1 VRTTYTRIL
10 PLCVAAAACSAQD
23 ARRAGA
29 PAGPAPNARIQRSVG
44 EELDRI
50 VAEWSPSRAVAVV
63 LDPRTGEVRAMDGRA
78 RGRTESTLASTHA
91 WVTGSTLKTLTLAA
105 ALEERTITL
114 DQRFG
119 CGRRLIGR
127 EVFRDASE
135 APCDTLDA
143 AGVLA
148 QSSNVGTSYVFDTLG
163 SARLTPWLVKLH
175 VGDSPGELP
184 KIDDDRSLRA
194 VEFASGEVAKATP
207 LQMAAAYAAVFNDGV
222 YMAPSFDHH
231 PTVGTRV
238 LKERTARTLVQMLEG
253 AVSGNGTGK
262 GARIAG
268 ARVAGKTGTADATDE
283 AGAEVYYA
291 SFVGSVLDREP
302 RFVALVGLEVP
313 QGKATGA
320 TAAAPA
326 WGKLASRILSDR

>member
-1 VRTTYTRIL
+1 VRTAYTRIL
-10 PLCVAAAACSAQD
+10 PLCLAAAACSVQG
-23 ARRAGA
+23 ARRAAA
-29 PAGPAPNARIQRSVG
+29 PAGPALDARIQGIVG

-63 LDPRTGEVRAMDGRA
+63 LDPRTGEVLAMDGRA
-78 RGRTESTLASTHA
+78 RERKETALASTHA

-105 ALEERTITL
+105 DLEEGTITL

-127 EVFRDASE
+127 EVFHDASE
-135 APCDTLDA
+135 GPCDTLDA

-163 SARLTPWLVKLH
+163 SARLTPLLVKLH
-175 VGDSPGELP
+175 VGDTPGELP

-207 LQMAAAYAAVFNDGV
+207 LQMAAAYAAIFNDGV
-222 YMAPSFDHH
+222 YVAPSFDHH
-231 PTVGTRV
+231 PSVRSRV
-238 LKERTARTLVQMLEG
+238 LKEHTARTLVQMLEG
-253 AVSGNGTGK
+253 AVEGDGTGK

-291 SFVGSVLDREP
+291 SFVGSILDREP

>member
-1 VRTTYTRIL
+1 VRTTHPRIL
-10 PLCVAAAACSAQD
+10 PVCLAVVAC
-23 ARRAGA
+23 GA
-29 PAGPAPNARIQRSVG
+29 PGAPPVPPPTASPFDARIQHIAG

-63 LDPRTGEVRAMDGRA
+63 LDPKTGEVLAMDGRV
-78 RGRTESTLASTHA
+78 RRRKESALASTHA

-119 CGRRLIGR
+119 CGKRVIGS
-127 EVFRDASE
+127 EIFHDASE

-148 QSSNVGTSYVFDTLG
+148 RSSNVGTSYVFDTLG
-163 SARLTPWLVKLH
+163 SARLRPWLVKLH
-175 VGDSPGELP
+175 VGDPPGELP
-184 KIDDDRSLRA
+184 TIDDDRSLRA

-207 LQMAAAYAAVFNDGV
+207 LQMAAAYGALFNDGV
-222 YMAPSFDHH
+222 YTAPSFDHH
-231 PTVGTRV
+231 PSVRTRV
-238 LKERTARTLVQMLEG
+238 LSETTAHTLVQMLEE
-253 AVSGNGTGK
+253 AVSGDGTGK

-268 ARVAGKTGTADATDE
+268 ARVAGKTGTADATEE

-302 RFVALVGLEVP
+302 RLVALVGLEVP
-313 QGKATGA
+313 EVKATGA

-326 WGKLASRILSDR
+326 WAKLAARILSDR